1 MHIAVILLPQT
12 AIRRAA
18 SGRLGPRRPEISAP
32 KGRSAGSATA
42 ALARILFACR
52 IVPRPSGVG
61 PMRDYYPLVTRIVAG
76 LESNTGESRRVLYGR
91 ARAALCEQLRGVSPP
106 LTDSEITRER
116 LSLEAAIRRFEAEAI
131 RRPRNA
137 PMDAATAAAS
147 SEATEIRPLQGGP
160 PTNVQAEPSQLG
172 RDQQHGQTA
181 AERDKLVE
189 LALLAQVVEAREPK
203 VRKPVAI
210 ARAEEGGRFLDVP
223 PQHRGSA
230 RQRVS
235 APPGMRPVS
244 AAQDLLTKLIEA
256 RQDRAPANKPGSRPR
271 KFSLTD
277 APRAADFT
285 TPLLGVLYFAFG
297 FAQLVAF
304 FHGLQTGFGL
314 GGVASIGIFML
325 LYLTGS
331 VGSIPMAIVSFYGA
345 WRGWQWPI
353 WGAAL
358 FAFPFII
365 FSFAFLGV
373 GGFYN
378 LFNRQKAWTVGP
390 AVGSP
395 LMLPPWREWW
405 SRASSIVLKLL
416 SISRKGR
423 PGRLRQP
430 RAGRW

>member
-1 MHIAVILLPQT
+1 
-12 AIRRAA
+12 
-18 SGRLGPRRPEISAP
+18 
-32 KGRSAGSATA
+32 
-42 ALARILFACR
+42 
-52 IVPRPSGVG
+52 
-61 PMRDYYPLVTRIVAG
+61 
-76 LESNTGESRRVLYGR
+76 
-91 ARAALCEQLRGVSPP
+91 
-106 LTDSEITRER
+106 
-116 LSLEAAIRRFEAEAI
+116 
-131 RRPRNA
+131 
-137 PMDAATAAAS
+137 
-147 SEATEIRPLQGGP
+147 
-160 PTNVQAEPSQLG
+160 
-172 RDQQHGQTA
+172 
-181 AERDKLVE
+181 
-189 LALLAQVVEAREPK
+189 
-203 VRKPVAI
+203 
-210 ARAEEGGRFLDVP
+210 
-223 PQHRGSA
+223 
-230 RQRVS
+230 
-235 APPGMRPVS
+235 MRPVS

-256 RQDRAPANKPGSRPR
+256 RQDRAPANNAQRRSRLR
-271 KFSLTD
+271 QLSLTD

>member
-131 RRPRNA
+131 RRPRGT
-137 PMDAATAAAS
+137 PMDATTAAAS
-147 SEATEIRPLQGGP
+147 SEATEFRPLQGGP
-160 PTNVQAEPSQLG
+160 PTNVQAEPRQLG
-172 RDQQHGQTA
+172 RDEQHGQTP

-210 ARAEEGGRFLDVP
+210 SRAEEGGRFLDVP

-235 APPGMRPVS
+235 ATPEMRPVS
-244 AAQDLLTKLIEA
+244 PAQDLLTKLIEA
-256 RQDRAPANKPGSRPR
+256 RQYRAPADDAQRRSRLR
-271 KFSLTD
+271 KLSLTD

-285 TPLLGVLYFAFG
+285 TPLLGVLYFVFG

-314 GGVASIGIFML
+314 GGVARIVIFLL
-325 LYLTGS
+325 LYVAGCVARL
-331 VGSIPMAIVSFYGA
+331 PMAIVSFCGA

-378 LFNRQKAWTVGP
+378 IFNKQQASPITPAGDSRSVWAQWRRRARAW
-390 AVGSP
+390 AVQR
-395 LMLPPWREWW
+395 LPSFP
-405 SRASSIVLKLL
+405 
-416 SISRKGR
+416 
-423 PGRLRQP
+423 
-430 RAGRW
+430 

>member
-1 MHIAVILLPQT
+1 
-12 AIRRAA
+12 
-18 SGRLGPRRPEISAP
+18 
-32 KGRSAGSATA
+32 
-42 ALARILFACR
+42 
-52 IVPRPSGVG
+52 
-61 PMRDYYPLVTRIVAG
+61 MRDYYPFVTRIVAG
-76 LESNTGESRRVLYGR
+76 LDSNTGESRRVLYGR
-91 ARAALCEQLRGVSPP
+91 ARATLCEQLRGVNPP

-131 RRPRNA
+131 RRPRNT
-137 PMDAATAAAS
+137 PMDATIAAAS
-147 SEATEIRPLQGGP
+147 SEATETRPLQSGP
-160 PTNVQAEPSQLG
+160 PTNVQAEPRQFG
-172 RDQQHGQTA
+172 RDEQHGQTA
-181 AERDKLVE
+181 DERDKLVE

-210 ARAEEGGRFLDVP
+210 ARAEEGGRFLEVP

-235 APPGMRPVS
+235 APPGMQPVS
-244 AAQDLLTKLIEA
+244 AAQDLLTNLIEA
-256 RQDRAPANKPGSRPR
+256 RQERAPADDAQRRSRLR
-271 KFSLTD
+271 KLSLTD

-325 LYLTGS
+325 AYLTGS

-358 FAFPFII
+358 FAFPFVIL
-365 FSFAFLGV
+365 SFAFLGV

-378 LFNRQKAWTVGP
+378 LFNRQKA
-390 AVGSP
+390 SP
-395 LMLPPWREWW
+395 
-405 SRASSIVLKLL
+405 IVLAGD
-416 SISRKGR
+416 SRSVRTRWRK
-423 PGRLRQP
+423 
-430 RAGRW
+430 RAGSWRTGWARFLWNYPGASARLPRRPR

>member
-1 MHIAVILLPQT
+1 
-12 AIRRAA
+12 
-18 SGRLGPRRPEISAP
+18 
-32 KGRSAGSATA
+32 
-42 ALARILFACR
+42 
-52 IVPRPSGVG
+52 
-61 PMRDYYPLVTRIVAG
+61 MRDYYPLVTRIVAG
-76 LESNTGESRRVLYGR
+76 LDSNTGESRRVLYGR

-147 SEATEIRPLQGGP
+147 SEATEFRPLQGGP

-172 RDQQHGQTA
+172 RDEQHGQTA

-235 APPGMRPVS
+235 APPGMPPVS

-256 RQDRAPANKPGSRPR
+256 RQDRAPANKPGSRLR
-271 KFSLTD
+271 KLSLTD
-277 APRAADFT
+277 APRSADFA
-285 TPLLGVLYFAFG
+285 TPLLGVLYFVFG

-365 FSFAFLGV
+365 LSFAFLGI
-373 GGFYN
+373 GGFYS
-378 LFNRQKAWTVGP
+378 FFKRQKAPSVVHV
-390 AVGSP
+390 VGSL
-395 LMLPPWREWW
+395 LMSPRWRERTRRG
-405 SRASSIVLKLL
+405 RAGLVRFLWNYPETPG
-416 SISRKGR
+416 GR
-423 PGRLRQP
+423 PRPP
-430 RAGRW
+430 RDRR

>member
-1 MHIAVILLPQT
+1 MI
-12 AIRRAA
+12 
-18 SGRLGPRRPEISAP
+18 
-32 KGRSAGSATA
+32 
-42 ALARILFACR
+42 
-52 IVPRPSGVG
+52 
-61 PMRDYYPLVTRIVAG
+61 DYYPFVTRIVAG
-76 LESNTGESRRVLYGR
+76 LDSNTGESRRVLYGR
-91 ARAALCEQLRGVSPP
+91 ARATLCEQLRGVNPP

-131 RRPRNA
+131 RRPRNT

-147 SEATEIRPLQGGP
+147 SEATEIRPPQSGP
-160 PTNVQAEPSQLG
+160 PTNVQAEPGQLG
-172 RDQQHGQTA
+172 RDEQHGQTA
-181 AERDKLVE
+181 GERDKLVE

-210 ARAEEGGRFLDVP
+210 ARAEEGGRFEVP

-230 RQRVS
+230 RQRIS
-235 APPGMRPVS
+235 APPGMQPAS

-256 RQDRAPANKPGSRPR
+256 RQDRAPADDAQRRSRLR
-271 KFSLTD
+271 KLSLTD

-331 VGSIPMAIVSFYGA
+331 VGSIPMAMVSFYGA

-358 FAFPFII
+358 FAFPFVIL
-365 FSFAFLGV
+365 SFAFLGV

-378 LFNRQKAWTVGP
+378 LFNRQKTA
-390 AVGSP
+390 P
-395 LMLPPWREWW
+395 LVEAIRSRLERPRWRERVRRW
-405 SRASSIVLKLL
+405 RAALP
-416 SISRKGR
+416 RFRWYHPAPPGGR
-423 PGRLRQP
+423 PRRP
-430 RAGRW
+430 RARW

>member
-1 MHIAVILLPQT
+1 
-12 AIRRAA
+12 
-18 SGRLGPRRPEISAP
+18 
-32 KGRSAGSATA
+32 
-42 ALARILFACR
+42 
-52 IVPRPSGVG
+52 
-61 PMRDYYPLVTRIVAG
+61 MRDYYPLVTRIVAG

-116 LSLEAAIRRFEAEAI
+116 LSLEAAIRRFEADAI

-147 SEATEIRPLQGGP
+147 SEATEIRPPQSGP
-160 PTNVQAEPSQLG
+160 PTNAQAEPGQLG
-172 RDQQHGQTA
+172 RDEQHGQTA
-181 AERDKLVE
+181 GQRDKLVE

-210 ARAEEGGRFLDVP
+210 ARAEEGGRFVVP
-223 PQHRGSA
+223 PQHRGSS

-235 APPGMRPVS
+235 APPAMQPVS

-256 RQDRAPANKPGSRPR
+256 RQDRAPADNAQRRSRPR
-271 KFSLTD
+271 KLSLTD

-358 FAFPFII
+358 FAFPFVIL
-365 FSFAFLGV
+365 SFAFLGV

-378 LFNRQKAWTVGP
+378 LFNRQKAPSVVHVIG
-390 AVGSP
+390 ALLMSP
-395 LMLPPWREWW
+395 RWRERTRRWRAGLARFLW
-405 SRASSIVLKLL
+405 NYPGTPGSRP
-416 SISRKGR
+416 R
-423 PGRLRQP
+423 PP
-430 RAGRW
+430 RARR

>member
-1 MHIAVILLPQT
+1 
-12 AIRRAA
+12 
-18 SGRLGPRRPEISAP
+18 
-32 KGRSAGSATA
+32 
-42 ALARILFACR
+42 
-52 IVPRPSGVG
+52 
-61 PMRDYYPLVTRIVAG
+61 MRDYYPFVTRIVAG
-76 LESNTGESRRVLYGR
+76 LDSNTGESRRVLYGR
-91 ARAALCEQLRGVSPP
+91 ARATLCEQLRGVNPP

-147 SEATEIRPLQGGP
+147 SEATEIRPLQSGP
-160 PTNVQAEPSQLG
+160 PTNAQAEPGQLG
-172 RDQQHGQTA
+172 RDEQHGQTA
-181 AERDKLVE
+181 GERDKLVE
-189 LALLAQVVEAREPK
+189 LALLAQVFEAREPK

-210 ARAEEGGRFLDVP
+210 ARAEEGGRFLDMP
-223 PQHRGSA
+223 LPQHRASA

-235 APPGMRPVS
+235 APPGMQPVS
-244 AAQDLLTKLIEA
+244 AAQDLLTNVIEA
-256 RQDRAPANKPGSRPR
+256 RQDRAPADNVPRRSRLR
-271 KFSLTD
+271 KLSLTD

-331 VGSIPMAIVSFYGA
+331 VGSIPMAVVSFYGA

-358 FAFPFII
+358 FAFPFVIL
-365 FSFAFLGV
+365 SFAFLGV

-378 LFNRQKAWTVGP
+378 LFNRQKA
-390 AVGSP
+390 SP
-395 LMLPPWREWW
+395 SVLAGDSRSVRTRWRK
-405 SRASSIVLKLL
+405 RARSW
-416 SISRKGR
+416 
-423 PGRLRQP
+423 
-430 RAGRW
+430 RAGWARFLWNYPGASARLPRRPR

>member
-18 SGRLGPRRPEISAP
+18 SGRLGTRRPEISAP
-32 KGRSAGSATA
+32 KGRSAGSATV

-61 PMRDYYPLVTRIVAG
+61 PMRDYYPFVTRIVAG
-76 LESNTGESRRVLYGR
+76 LDSNTGESRRVLYGR

-116 LSLEAAIRRFEAEAI
+116 LSLEAAIRR
-131 RRPRNA
+131 PRGT
-137 PMDAATAAAS
+137 PMDGTTAAAS
-147 SEATEIRPLQGGP
+147 SEATAIRPLQGGP

-172 RDQQHGQTA
+172 RDEQHGQTA

-235 APPGMRPVS
+235 ASPGMRPVS
-244 AAQDLLTKLIEA
+244 PAQDLLTKLIEA
-256 RQDRAPANKPGSRPR
+256 RQDRAPANQPGSRLR
-271 KFSLTD
+271 KLSLTD
-277 APRAADFT
+277 APRSADFA
-285 TPLLGVLYFAFG
+285 TPWLGVLYFVFG

-358 FAFPFII
+358 FAFPFVIL
-365 FSFAFLGV
+365 SFAFLGV

-378 LFNRQKAWTVGP
+378 LFNRQKA
-390 AVGSP
+390 SP
-395 LMLPPWREWW
+395 
-405 SRASSIVLKLL
+405 IVLAGDSRSVRARWRRRARAWGGALARL
-416 SISRKGR
+416 ISIHGEAS
-423 PGRLRQP
+423 PGRRRRPLADR
-430 RAGRW
+430 

>member
-1 MHIAVILLPQT
+1 MQIAVILLPQT

-18 SGRLGPRRPEISAP
+18 SGRLGTRRPEISAP
-32 KGRSAGSATA
+32 KGRSAGSATV

-61 PMRDYYPLVTRIVAG
+61 PMRDYYPFVTRIVAG
-76 LESNTGESRRVLYGR
+76 LDSNTGESRRVLYGR

-147 SEATEIRPLQGGP
+147 SEATEFRPLQGGP
-160 PTNVQAEPSQLG
+160 PTNVQAEPSQFG
-172 RDQQHGQTA
+172 RDDQHGQTA

-189 LALLAQVVEAREPK
+189 LALLAQVVEAR
-203 VRKPVAI
+203 
-210 ARAEEGGRFLDVP
+210 
-223 PQHRGSA
+223 
-230 RQRVS
+230 
-235 APPGMRPVS
+235 
-244 AAQDLLTKLIEA
+244 
-256 RQDRAPANKPGSRPR
+256 QDRAPADDAQRRSRLR
-271 KFSLTD
+271 KLSLTD
-277 APRAADFT
+277 APRSADFA
-285 TPLLGVLYFAFG
+285 TPLLGVLYFVFG

-378 LFNRQKAWTVGP
+378 LFNRQKASPIVP
-390 AVGSP
+390 AGDSRSARAR
-395 LMLPPWREWW
+395 WRR
-405 SRASSIVLKLL
+405 RARAWGALLRLL
-416 SISRKGR
+416 SI
-423 PGRLRQP
+423 PGKAPQ
-430 RAGRW
+430 

>member
-18 SGRLGPRRPEISAP
+18 SGRLGTRRPEISAP

-147 SEATEIRPLQGGP
+147 SEATEFRPLQGGP

-172 RDQQHGQTA
+172 RDEQHGQTA
-181 AERDKLVE
+181 GERDKLVE

-210 ARAEEGGRFLDVP
+210 ARAEQGGRVLDVP
-223 PQHRGSA
+223 PQHRGSP
-230 RQRVS
+230 RHGVS
-235 APPGMRPVS
+235 APPGMQPVS

-256 RQDRAPANKPGSRPR
+256 RQGRAPANKRGSRLR
-271 KFSLTD
+271 KLSLTD

-285 TPLLGVLYFAFG
+285 TPLLGVLYFVFG

-345 WRGWQWPI
+345 WRGWHWPI

-358 FAFPFII
+358 FAFPFVIL
-365 FSFAFLGV
+365 SFAFLGV
-373 GGFYN
+373 GGFSN
-378 LFNRQKAWTVGP
+378 IFNRQKAWTVGP

-395 LMLPPWREWW
+395 LMLPPWRERW
-405 SRASSIVLKLL
+405 SRASSIVLKLR
-416 SISRKGR
+416 SISMKGR
-423 PGRLRQP
+423 PGRLRRP
-430 RAGRW
+430 

>member
-1 MHIAVILLPQT
+1 MQIAVILLPQT

-18 SGRLGPRRPEISAP
+18 SGRLGTRRPEISAP
-32 KGRSAGSATA
+32 KGRSAGSATV

-61 PMRDYYPLVTRIVAG
+61 PMRDYYPFVTRIVAG
-76 LESNTGESRRVLYGR
+76 LDSNTGESRRVLYGR

-172 RDQQHGQTA
+172 RDEQHGQTGG
-181 AERDKLVE
+181 ERDKLVE

-235 APPGMRPVS
+235 APAGMQPVS

-256 RQDRAPANKPGSRPR
+256 RQDRAPADNAQRRSRLR
-271 KFSLTD
+271 KLSLTD
-277 APRAADFT
+277 APRAVDFT

-378 LFNRQKAWTVGP
+378 LFNRKKASPIVP
-390 AVGSP
+390 AGDSRSVRAR
-395 LMLPPWREWW
+395 WRR
-405 SRASSIVLKLL
+405 RARAWGALLRLL
-416 SISRKGR
+416 SIPGKAPQGR
-423 PGRLRQP
+423 P